1 MKKKLWIAGS
11 VVAGLLV
18 IFMIFGGSK
27 DEKQVDIEVKVKSGS
42 FKVEVNTTGE
52 LEAENS
58 TKILGPSG
66 LRMIRIWNV
75 KISKLIPE
83 GTVVDSGDWVASLDK
98 TEATDRLK
106 DIESEIEVKQTRYTN
121 TMLDTT
127 LELRGLRDNLVNL
140 EYALE
145 EAKIKLEQS
154 KFEPPATIRQEEIN
168 LSKATRTYEQS
179 LESYKVKV
187 QQANAK
193 MQEANIQLGKELR
206 NMETITK
213 VLNEFEVVAPKPG
226 MVIYK
231 RDWDGSK
238 LKEGG
243 QIGAWDPVVAELPD
257 LSQMM
262 SKTYVNEI
270 DISKIILGQP
280 VVIGVDAFPELQFK
294 GEVISVAN
302 IGEQL
307 PGGDA
312 KVFEVL
318 IKMHGTDSILKPAMT
333 TNNSIL
339 IAEYENVLSLPIEA
353 VFGNDSINWVY
364 QLSGLSKQ
372 KKQVVVGQSNENEI
386 IIKDGVSE
394 GTVVFMSMPEN
405 ADKLELISLEKK

>member
-1 MKKKLWIAGS
+1 MKKKLWIASG
-11 VVAGLLV
+11 VIIGLLAL
-18 IFMIFGGSK
+18 FMIFGGSS
-27 DEKQVDIEVKVKSGS
+27 DEKQVNVEVKVKSAP
-42 FKVEVNTTGE
+42 FRIEVNTTGE

-66 LRMIRIWNV
+66 LRMIRVWNV

-98 TEATDRLK
+98 TEATDKLK
-106 DIESEIEVKQTRYTN
+106 DIESEIEVKQTKYTN

-127 LELRGLRDNLVNL
+127 LDLRGLRDNLINL
-140 EYALE
+140 EYGLE

-168 LSKATRTYEQS
+168 LSKAKRTYEQA

-187 QQANAK
+187 KQANAK
-193 MQEANIQLGKELR
+193 MQEVNIQLQKELR
-206 NMETITK
+206 NRENVAK
-213 VLNEFEVVAPKPG
+213 VLSDFEVLAPKPG

-231 RDWDGSK
+231 RDWNGNK
-238 LKEGG
+238 VKEGG

-270 DISKIILGQP
+270 DISKVSVGQG
-280 VVIGVDAFPELQFK
+280 VTIGVDAFPELEFL
-294 GEVISVAN
+294 GEVTSVAN

-318 IKMHGTDSILKPAMT
+318 IKMNGTDSILKPAMT

-339 IAEYENVLSLPIEA
+339 IAEFEDVLSLPIEA

-364 QLSGLSKQ
+364 RLSGLSKY
-372 KKQVVVGQSNENEI
+372 KQQVSVGQSNENEI
-386 IIKDGVSE
+386 VIKKGVKV
-394 GTVVFMSMPEN
+394 GDVVLMSVPEN
-405 ADKLELISLEKK
+405 AEKIELKSIEID

>member
-1 MKKKLWIAGS
+1 VKKKLWIAGS
-11 VVAGLLV
+11 VVAGLL
-18 IFMIFGGSK
+18 ILFMIFGGSK
-27 DEKQVDIEVKVKSGS
+27 DESPVDIEVKVKSGS

-98 TEATDRLK
+98 TEATDRMK
-106 DIESEIEVKQTRYTN
+106 DLESEIEVKQTRYTN

-187 QQANAK
+187 KQANAK
-193 MQEANIQLGKELR
+193 MQEANIQLNKELR

-213 VLNEFEVVAPKPG
+213 VLNEFEVMAPKPG

-231 RDWDGSK
+231 RDWDGGK

-270 DISKIILGQP
+270 DISKIVIGQP

-339 IAEYENVLSLPIEA
+339 IAEFENVLSLPIEA

-372 KKQVVVGQSNENEI
+372 KKQVAVGQSNENEI
-386 IIKDGVSE
+386 IITEGVSE
-394 GTVVFMSMPEN
+394 GTVVLMSMPEN